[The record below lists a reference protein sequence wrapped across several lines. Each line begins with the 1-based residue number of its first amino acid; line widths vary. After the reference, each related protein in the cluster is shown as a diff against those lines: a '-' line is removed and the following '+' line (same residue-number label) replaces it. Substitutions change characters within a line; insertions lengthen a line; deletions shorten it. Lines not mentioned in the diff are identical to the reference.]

1 MKFILTLLVIIFN
14 TQQLILGSICC
25 QNGSCCSCC
34 PCCNNNRNILNKYM
48 FLDGTIDIQTVV
60 DTKTKQLEIVK
71 SICYNTNQN
80 HFFSSFKK
88 FLSKLEI
95 NNNNKINIFINFTAI
110 IYLLNLVNNFITS
123 NKNKGL
129 AGWNKNLNNLLSFI
143 DQQIIKVFQK
153 TVSTGEE
160 KAFTDLIIDTRKK
173 ANTLFEKTMN
183 TKDVLTGFKTD
194 F

>member
-25 QNGSCCSCC
+25 QNCSCC

-71 SICYNTNQN
+71 SICDNSNPN
-80 HFFSSFKK
+80 HFSSFKK

-160 KAFTDLIIDTRKK
+160 KAFTDLIIDTREK
-173 ANTLFEKTMN
+173 ANTLFEETMG

-194 F
+194 FNKII